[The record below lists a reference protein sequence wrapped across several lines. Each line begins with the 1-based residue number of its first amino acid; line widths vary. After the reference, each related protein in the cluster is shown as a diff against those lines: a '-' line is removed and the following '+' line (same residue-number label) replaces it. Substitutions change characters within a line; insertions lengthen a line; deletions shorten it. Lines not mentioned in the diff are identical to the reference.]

1 MTILVAPALS
11 PRNRLCLQGLC
22 LRAAPSPPGCAFR
35 LVAGNGSTSA
45 HALIH
50 EEFRKRQIEE
60 EFSCFVCFY
69 FVLFYPLRVVKRM
82 SLTQLRFNFLYFHLV
97 LSVLGFYCFL
107 IPCPDT
113 DIQDE
118 NTCLSYAPPHT
129 HTHANQPRVWEVYI
143 YQLFYTYH
151 RPAPYF
157 MERLNFRKLKFLF
170 QGNTTY
176 KLGLELAFETSV
188 SMTFPYVCRQLR
200 AIHLS
205 LKYLKF

>member
-118 NTCLSYAPPHT
+118 NTCLSYAPPPHT
-129 HTHANQPRVWEVYI
+129 HMRISPESGKFTYISSFTHTIDLPLILW
-143 YQLFYTYH
+143 
-151 RPAPYF
+151 
-157 MERLNFRKLKFLF
+157 KD
-170 QGNTTY
+170 
-176 KLGLELAFETSV
+176 
-188 SMTFPYVCRQLR
+188 
-200 AIHLS
+200 
-205 LKYLKF
+205 

>member
-69 FVLFYPLRVVKRM
+69 FVLFYPLSGQKNV
-82 SLTQLRFNFLYFHLV
+82 SNTTGFNFLYFHLV

-107 IPCPDT
+107 IPCSDT

-118 NTCLSYAPPHT
+118 NTCLSYAPPHK
-129 HTHANQPRVWEVYI
+129 HTCESAQS
-143 YQLFYTYH
+143 
-151 RPAPYF
+151 
-157 MERLNFRKLKFLF
+157 
-170 QGNTTY
+170 
-176 KLGLELAFETSV
+176 LG
-188 SMTFPYVCRQLR
+188 
-200 AIHLS
+200 S
-205 LKYLKF
+205 LHISALLHIP